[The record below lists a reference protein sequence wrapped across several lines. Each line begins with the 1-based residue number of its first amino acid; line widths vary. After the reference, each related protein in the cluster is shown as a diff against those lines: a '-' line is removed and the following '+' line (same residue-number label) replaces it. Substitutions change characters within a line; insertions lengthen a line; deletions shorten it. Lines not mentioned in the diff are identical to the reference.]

1 MHKAGGI
8 LSSTLWAA
16 VAALAVLLSMV
27 MAVPLF
33 TVPRLKQTFHM
44 VAPDYHGSL
53 TRALFRMSDM
63 VHDQWAV
70 ATVVAAGAC
79 GLVLWSFP
87 NLCGPARTRLE
98 AIAAW
103 RIYRYVHTLQ
113 FFSALNIVLARQGA
127 SSTQLR
133 TALWMQKAGASR
145 WQRRSEEHTSEL
157 QSLMRISYA
166 VFCLKKK
173 NKNLQ

>member
-87 NLCGPARTRLE
+87 NLCGSARTRPIGR
-98 AIAAW
+98 A
-103 RIYRYVHTLQ
+103 
-113 FFSALNIVLARQGA
+113 SCGA
-127 SSTQLR
+127 EVCQDVWISVVAGSIKKNELR
-133 TALWMQKAGASR
+133 T
-145 WQRRSEEHTSEL
+145 
-157 QSLMRISYA
+157 
-166 VFCLKKK
+166 
-173 NKNLQ
+173 